1 MRNNRKLTVFILFLT
16 LFLSVSIHAV
26 KKADIKEVFDY
37 GLNIFDY
44 DFSFK
49 EFKFDDV
56 MKILKNNNKI
66 DVQTEVIINW
76 LFYSKDY
83 EKAFS
88 ELEVGLGTAF
98 LKNEPIQN
106 LDYIFA
112 FVKFIKV
119 YNIEEKYLEDIVD
132 VMREFT
138 LLEKLYK
145 GNPWIYIVYSDIM
158 FLFSKEKLM
167 EKYQLPF
174 YEKVEYAIYSGSED
188 PKVHYAV
195 ANFFKLAGRKN
206 PSAHRLSVIEYQ
218 KAINFAPEN
227 VVLKTSVLKN
237 LVSIL
242 EIYNISGI
250 DSPLWLQEL
259 IYKYTIDINPNDAFA
274 YNNLAYLYIK
284 DPGKVDKALEY
295 AKKAYSMRPEEPQIL
310 DTLALCYMGR
320 SEYDKARK
328 YFEKAYSLEPGNTDV
343 LRHMADFYL
352 VVDQKELSIGYMKEY
367 LKKEPTDIEIM
378 NNLAYL
384 LATEGKELNKAQ
396 ELIEKVLQMDKENS
410 AIYMDTLG
418 WIYYKKKRYKDALK
432 VFNDIKDAEDAE
444 ILTHKAY
451 VFAKL
456 SMYRESMIFFRKVI
470 RVSPEDDVALNNWSV
485 LRNLIENDDKIDFMK
500 NFIWEG

>member
-1 MRNNRKLTVFILFLT
+1 MINKRKSLILLLLLTFFFSFQT
-16 LFLSVSIHAV
+16 NAA
-26 KKADIKEVFDY
+26 KKAELKEVFDY
-37 GLNIFDY
+37 GINIFDY
-44 DFSFK
+44 DFSFR

-56 MKILKNNNKI
+56 MKILKNNKKL

-76 LFYSKDY
+76 LFYAKDY

-119 YNIEEKYLEDIVD
+119 YNIEEKFLEDIVD

-145 GNPWIYIVYSDIM
+145 GNPWIYLISSDIM
-158 FLFSKEKLM
+158 FLFSKERLM

-174 YEKVEYAIYSGSED
+174 YEKVEYAIYNGAEE

-195 ANFFKLAGRKN
+195 ANFFKLAGKKN
-206 PSAHRLSVIEYQ
+206 PSAHKLSVIEYQ
-218 KAINFAPEN
+218 KAINFDPDN

-242 EIYNISGI
+242 EIYNMSGI
-250 DSPLWLQEL
+250 NSPVWLQEL
-259 IYKYTIDINPNDAFA
+259 IYNYTIDINPNDAFA

-284 DPGKVDKALEY
+284 DLGKVDKALEY
-295 AKKAYSMRPEEPQIL
+295 AKKAYSIRPEEPPIL
-310 DTLALCYMGR
+310 DTLALCHMGN

-328 YFEKAYSLEPGNTDV
+328 YFEKAYSIEPGNKDV
-343 LRHMADFYL
+343 LRHMSDFYL
-352 VVDQKELSIGYMKEY
+352 VIDQKELSIRYMKEY
-367 LKKEPTDIEIM
+367 LKKDPNDIEIM

-384 LATEGKELNKAQ
+384 LATEGIELDLAQ
-396 ELIEKVLQMDKENS
+396 QLIEKVLQMDKENS

-418 WIYYKKKRYKDALK
+418 WIYYKKKRYKDSLK
-432 VFNDIKDAEDAE
+432 VFNDIKTAEDAE
-444 ILTHKAY
+444 ILIHKAY
-451 VFAKL
+451 VHAKL
-456 SMYRESMIFFRKVI
+456 SMYKESMIYFRKVI
-470 RVSPEDDVALNNWSV
+470 KVSPEDDVALNNWSV
-485 LRNLIENDDKIDFMK
+485 LRNLIENDNKIDFMK